1 MSGSESNAE
10 RSLVLCSLFESE
22 ILVWLLLRHWQHPYS
37 EDAHFR
43 SGLLESATEV
53 LASAKDTDQVFI
65 EGIPARDMNLVA
77 ALWYAENCALADP
90 DSMVDPAEHAQRV
103 AWLDSVK
110 RSLPSCFCSQDDLL
124 G

>member
-1 MSGSESNAE
+1 MSNGESNAE

-37 EDAHFR
+37 EDMHFR

-53 LASAKDTDQVFI
+53 LASARDTNQVFV
-65 EGIPARDMNLVA
+65 EGVPAKDMNLVA
-77 ALWYAENCALADP
+77 ALWYAESCALADS
-90 DSMVDPAEHAQRV
+90 DSMISPTEHALRV
-103 AWLDSVK
+103 GWLDSVK
-110 RSLPSCFCSQDDLL
+110 RSLPSCFCSQDLL